1 MTDLQ
6 QTILIESTSIYE
18 ALLEGT
24 KRFDLDLSQLSYE
37 VDRDHFRTE
46 KGKSVGRDTIKV
58 LVFCKSAEESKHET
72 KPTSKKINSQV
83 QIESEAGSWGAVFL
97 QELIEKMGISATVSY
112 VIKDS
117 SKENIITLLVKSD
130 QGGRLVGRKGS
141 SLRKIKYILDL
152 VKYKVHPDYE
162 FYIDIL
168 SEGQQ
173 RDNFKKQSD
182 EKYKKSE
189 YKKSEKKA
197 RLSEREIEK
206 MKKMATKV
214 GIKVREDKK
223 AVVITKV
230 LNNFERKIIHEV
242 ISNMEDI
249 GTESFNDPEGV
260 RRIRIYPI
268 LETAK
273 VDVVSEKNTETSKN
287 TDTTTSDSDE

>member
-6 QTILIESTSIYE
+6 QTISVESTSIYE

-24 KRFDLDLSQLSYE
+24 KRLDLDISQLSYE
-37 VDRDHFRTE
+37 VDRSHFRTE
-46 KGKSVGRDTIKV
+46 SGKSVGRETIKV
-58 LVFCKSAEESKHET
+58 FVFLKREEELQHET
-72 KPTSKKINSQV
+72 NTTSGNNNSQV
-83 QIESEAGSWGAVFL
+83 VSEAGSWGAVFL

-117 SKENIITLLVKSD
+117 SKENIITLLVKSN

-168 SEGQQ
+168 SEGQP
-173 RDNFKKQSD
+173 RDNFKKHSD

-189 YKKSEKKA
+189 YKKNDRKA
-197 RLSEREIEK
+197 RLSDREIEK

-214 GIKVREDKK
+214 GIKVREDNK

-242 ISNMEDI
+242 ISNMEDVA
-249 GTESFNDPEGV
+249 TESFNDAEGV
-260 RRIRIYPI
+260 RRIRIYPV
-268 LETAK
+268 LETENFT
-273 VDVVSEKNTETSKN
+273 VVSEDNMESSENPETTMKSN
-287 TDTTTSDSDE
+287 SDE